1 MVFLFLASGFKTA
14 LSLTWFWKWS
24 TEPIVDDTRNHIPSH
39 AHFLTSHLAGRWKK
53 GQLNCVTHRSAL
65 IWEPRWW
72 WTTIQQLTRYK
83 IISLCLPN
91 AATQS
96 AQKPAAISFFI
107 TPECGRNPGELP
119 TISMCVCVPGLI
131 KNERDA
137 HYLDESRQRNK
148 RTRRPHRTTNDFWA
162 GDFSLQHPKIPPL
175 KVRFMWMRMRVVL
188 GFNYLWF
195 HPSRRRSARCLSNCL
210 PLVKMFSFC
219 TGLEPRPDAHTSACG
234 IWWWRKRYQ
243 ICNLSERKFNENNS
257 FSYLMISVS

>member
-1 MVFLFLASGFKTA
+1 MMVNDDTAINEVQNHFIVFAKRRDPERPKASGDKFFYY
-14 LSLTWFWKWS
+14 TWVWG
-24 TEPIVDDTRNHIPSH
+24 VG
-39 AHFLTSHLAGRWKK
+39 GRARWAPHY
-53 GQLNCVTHRSAL
+53 LNVRV
-65 IWEPRWW
+65 
-72 WTTIQQLTRYK
+72 
-83 IISLCLPN
+83 
-91 AATQS
+91 
-96 AQKPAAISFFI
+96 
-107 TPECGRNPGELP
+107 
-119 TISMCVCVPGLI
+119 CVCVPGLI